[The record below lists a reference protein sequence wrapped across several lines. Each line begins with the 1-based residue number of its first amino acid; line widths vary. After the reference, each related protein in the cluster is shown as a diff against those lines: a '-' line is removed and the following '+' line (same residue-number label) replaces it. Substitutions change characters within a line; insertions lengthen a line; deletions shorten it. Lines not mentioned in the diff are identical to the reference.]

1 MVRVELLMGEMTAR
15 MHACTLNPQLSSDPT
30 MRGRLNGGFWVAGL
44 QQSNHCGIEGEKFDI
59 IAHLE
64 GKGREG

>member
-30 MRGRLNGGFWVAGL
+30 MRGRRRQTYHDLLSVLKRFRPD
-44 QQSNHCGIEGEKFDI
+44 HEGTAIK
-59 IAHLE
+59 
-64 GKGREG
+64 